1 MKLEKKHYIAGAIGL
16 VTISGA
22 LLYLQYKK
30 LMDYC
35 LSFNRFALKKL
46 SLRDA
51 ELDIFLNFKN
61 KSAIKINIVSQDYV
75 AYLNDKKIAT
85 FSNKNLV
92 VIEPKATTVLPL
104 NVKFQPIKLVNSL
117 KSLATDFM
125 LKPETVILKV
135 KCYIKV
141 KFWFL
146 NLSIPYEYVTT
157 IKDLMT
163 DNQTNKS
170 TAQKEVC

>member
-35 LSFNRFALKKL
+35 MSFKGFTLKKL
-46 SLRDA
+46 SLKDA

-61 KSAIKINIVSQDYV
+61 KSAIKINIVSQDYI
-75 AYLNDKKIAT
+75 AYINDKQIAT
-85 FSNKNLV
+85 FSNKKEV
-92 VIEPKATTVLPL
+92 VIEPKATSVLPL

-117 KSLATDFM
+117 KGLATDFV

-135 KCYIKV
+135 KCEIKV
-141 KFWFL
+141 KLWLFTI
-146 NLSIPYEYVTT
+146 NVPYEYVTT

-170 TAQKEVC
+170 KAQKEIC